1 MAETIVNLVIQQLNA
16 DARAAEEE
24 LQGNSNESVQIWVE
38 EVKEEAY
45 RLEDVIDEF
54 TFTRATLPRGGVL
67 QQIYRS
73 IKKLK
78 LHHQIVTDI
87 QDIKSSLVEI
97 DERRKR
103 HGLMMMSIEQGSS
116 STRGKNVTRHV
127 SFGVGSYYLE
137 PDQIIGRDSTRK
149 QLNDW
154 LVNRRILQQ
163 RVIALV
169 GTGGLGKTTPAA
181 NVYKNKDVRSHF
193 NCHAWI
199 HVGKPPYIKE
209 DLLRRIIQKV
219 YSSEENSTPRNL
231 ETIMDVMELIDM
243 LRKYLENKSYMFL
256 VR

>member
-1 MAETIVNLVIQQLNA
+1 MAETIVNLVIQQLVRLIVQEMKLLGS
-16 DARAAEEE
+16 ARK
-24 LQGNSNESVQIWVE
+24 QVQSI
-38 EVKEEAY
+38 KGY
-45 RLEDVIDEF
+45 
-54 TFTRATLPRGGVL
+54 TSRGGVL

-219 YSSEENSTPRNL
+219 YSSMGESTPRNL